1 MCCPRRDAPLHRIA
15 SEQCVKRQCRQ
26 VSDLYES
33 MEVTGAKSPVAT
45 TTGWGRHHVAAS
57 LLAPLRAAMFGL
69 VCLAG
74 LAAGAAPASAA
85 DYPDPPGQMADRL
98 HRRRPGRYRGADHG
112 AVAVGAFRPAI
123 RGGEPRRLRRQHRR
137 GRGDQLA
144 AGRLYAAVRRAQ
156 QRDLDLA
163 LQEAAVR
170 LHPRHRAGR
179 QHHAADQHDGGA
191 ECDCR
196 SKPSRSS
203 STTARPIRARS
214 PLPRPATAPRCTCR
228 RNCSR
233 R

>member
-1 MCCPRRDAPLHRIA
+1 MDF
-15 SEQCVKRQCRQ
+15 CVR
-26 VSDLYES
+26 
-33 MEVTGAKSPVAT
+33 
-45 TTGWGRHHVAAS
+45 
-57 LLAPLRAAMFGL
+57 LLTGL
-69 VCLAG
+69 VCLLS
-74 LAAGAAPASAA
+74 LAAGAAPSAAA
-85 DYPDPPGQMADRL
+85 DYPNRPVKLADRL

-112 AVAVGAFRPAI
+112 QWLSEHFGQQFVVENRAGSGGNIAAAAAI
-123 RGGEPRRLRRQHRR
+123 SF
-137 GRGDQLA
+137 A

-170 LHPRHRAGR
+170 FHPRHRAGR
-179 QHHAADQHDGGA
+179 EHHAAHQHDGGA

-203 STTARPIRARS
+203 STTARPIPARS
-214 PLPRPATAPRCTCR
+214 PMPHPATAPRCTCR